1 VVGGLIS
8 YVLARLVG
16 ALPVL
21 LGVTVLAF
29 LFVRMIPG
37 DPAKN
42 IAGERANAALLAEIR
57 RVHGL
62 DQPLPV
68 QYLKFVGRLA
78 QGDLGTSLQTNE
90 PVTHEIARLFP
101 ATLELTAFAVLL
113 ATLFGVALGIFAALR
128 PGSAL
133 DIGTMGGALIGVS
146 VPVFCLGY
154 LLIVLFGDVVPY
166 GGRIDESVRATFQP
180 RTPFY
185 VLEALVRLE
194 GAALRSA
201 LAHLLLPGLALST
214 VPLAVVARI
223 TRSSM
228 LEVLSQDYVRTA
240 KAKGLTHA
248 AVVLKHALRNATI
261 PIVTVLGVQTGY
273 LLGGAVLTETVF
285 AWPGLGR
292 FVVTAIGERDYP
304 AIQGGVL
311 LFAATFVLVNLLVD
325 VLYAR
330 LDPRVRLS

>member
-1 VVGGLIS
+1 MNG
-8 YVLARLVG
+8 YVLQRLLG
-16 ALPVL
+16 AVPVL
-21 LGVTVLAF
+21 FGVTVLAF

-37 DPAKN
+37 DPARN
-42 IAGERANAALLAEIR
+42 IAGERANEEILAQVR

-62 DQPLPV
+62 DEPLPA
-68 QYLKFVGRLA
+68 QYARFLGRIA

-90 PVTHEIARLFP
+90 PVTREIAARFP
-101 ATLELTAFAVLL
+101 ATIELTLCAVLL
-113 ATLFGVALGIFAALR
+113 ATVIGVALGIVASLR
-128 PGSAL
+128 PGSVL
-133 DIGTMGGALIGVS
+133 DLVTMGGALVGVS
-146 VPVFCLGY
+146 LPVFCLGY
-154 LLIVLFGDVVPY
+154 VLIIAVGDHMPY
-166 GGRIDESVRATFQP
+166 AGRLDEGLRDGFAP

-185 VLEALVRLE
+185 LVEALVRGE
-194 GAALRSA
+194 WAALRSVV
-201 LAHLLLPGLALST
+201 AHLALPALALST

-240 KAKGLTHA
+240 RAKGLSRA
-248 AVVLKHALRNATI
+248 AVVLRHALRNATI

-311 LFAATFVLVNLLVD
+311 LFATTFVLVNLLVD

-330 LDPRVRLS
+330 LDPRVRLGGTS

>member
-1 VVGGLIS
+1 MS
-8 YVLARLVG
+8 RFVLARLLG
-16 ALPVL
+16 AVPVL

-37 DPAKN
+37 DPARN
-42 IAGERANAALLAEIR
+42 IAGERANEALLAEVR

-62 DQPLPV
+62 DEPLPA
-68 QYLKFVGRLA
+68 QYLRFLGRIA

-90 PVTHEIARLFP
+90 PVTREIAARFP
-101 ATLELTAFAVLL
+101 ATIELTAVAVVI
-113 ATLFGVALGIFAALR
+113 ATIVGVALGILASLR
-128 PGSAL
+128 PGSVL
-133 DIGTMGGALIGVS
+133 DMGTMGGALVGVS
-146 VPVFCLGY
+146 IPVFCLGY
-154 LLIVLFGDVVPY
+154 VLIVAVGDNLPY
-166 GGRIDESVRATFQP
+166 AGRIDEGLRASFAP

-185 VLEALVRLE
+185 LLEALVR
-194 GAALRSA
+194 GQWAAFA
-201 LAHLLLPGLALST
+201 DVLAHLALPALALST

-240 KAKGLTHA
+240 RAKGLSRA

-285 AWPGLGR
+285 SWPGLGR

-311 LFAATFVLVNLLVD
+311 LFATTFVLVNLFVD
-325 VLYAR
+325 VIYAR
-330 LDPRVRLS
+330 LDPRVRVGGS